1 MFRQIVGWLR
11 HEDRR
16 QQHLAAFVLLA
27 GSGIGLL
34 ASLVL
39 SVEALTLAKNTQAV
53 LSCDFNS
60 ALSCS
65 AVANHWSADLL
76 GFPNSF
82 IGLATLP
89 VMVTIAVAMLS
100 GTRFPR
106 WFMQAAQIG
115 AVAGF
120 FFALW
125 MFYMSYV
132 EIGVLCP
139 WCLVTDVGM
148 LMIFYGLTRY
158 NVLVGNVKCPPLNR
172 WTEKNY
178 DLVALLSILVLAVV
192 MIIGKF
198 GDQLL

>member
-1 MFRQIVGWLR
+1 MFKRLIDWLR
-11 HEDRR
+11 HEDRKR
-16 QQHLAAFVLLA
+16 QNLAAFALLA

-39 SVEALTLAKNTQAV
+39 SIEALVLAKNNQAV

-65 AVANHWSADLL
+65 VVANHWSAELF

-82 IGLATLP
+82 IGLITLP
-89 VMVTIAVAMLS
+89 VMVTIAVALIA
-100 GTRFPR
+100 GTKFPR
-106 WFMQAAQIG
+106 WFMQAAQTG

-125 MFYMSYV
+125 MFYMSYF

-139 WCLVTDVGM
+139 WCLTLDVGM

-158 NVLVGNVKCPPLNR
+158 NALVGYVKYAPLRR
-172 WTEKNY
+172 WVEKNY
-178 DLVALLSILVLAVV
+178 DLVALLSILVLAIVL
-192 MIIGKF
+192 IIGKF
-198 GDQLL
+198 GEQLF

>member
-1 MFRQIVGWLR
+1 MLRRLIDWLR
-11 HEDRR
+11 HEDRKR
-16 QQHLAAFVLLA
+16 QNLAAFVLLA

-39 SVEALTLAKNTQAV
+39 SVEALVLAKNSQAV
-53 LSCDFNS
+53 LSCDLNS

-65 AVANHWSADLL
+65 AVASHWSAELL

-82 IGLATLP
+82 IGLVTLP
-89 VMVTIAVAMLS
+89 VMVTIAVALIA
-100 GTRFPR
+100 GTKFPR
-106 WFMQAAQIG
+106 WFMQAAQVG

-132 EIGVLCP
+132 EIGILCP
-139 WCLVTDVGM
+139 WCLTLDVGM

-158 NVLVGNVKCPPLNR
+158 SVLVGHVKYVLLRR
-172 WTEKNY
+172 WVEKNY
-178 DLVALLSILVLAVV
+178 DLVALLSVV
-192 MIIGKF
+192 VVAMAMIIGKF
-198 GDQLL
+198 GEQLL